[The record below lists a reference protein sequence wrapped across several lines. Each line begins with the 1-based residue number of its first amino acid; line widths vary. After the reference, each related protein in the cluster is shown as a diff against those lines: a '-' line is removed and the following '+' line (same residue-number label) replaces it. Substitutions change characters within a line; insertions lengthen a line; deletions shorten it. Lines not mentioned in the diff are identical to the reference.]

1 MKTIIV
7 LLALPIVIKLF
18 TRLGFWRLSLIP
30 KTMISAEMVIED
42 INKRKIR
49 SAKVEIAYCYT
60 QKLFHDR
67 LQNKELTRDRILA
80 IRKYLNMTVHQYPH
94 KEFKN
99 DAHAIYVML
108 LSKDISVRNL
118 DIVQQLI
125 STIDRSVDSNWINI
139 SAIVNKWFKF

>member
-1 MKTIIV
+1 MKTIIII
-7 LLALPIVIKLF
+7 LSLPLIIKLF

-49 SAKVEIAYCYT
+49 SAKVEIAYAYT

-67 LQNKELTRDRILA
+67 LKNGEISRDRILA

-94 KEFKN
+94 KDFKN
-99 DAHAIYVML
+99 GAHAIYSML
-108 LSKDISVRNL
+108 KAKDISVRNL
-118 DIVQQLI
+118 DVVQQLI
-125 STIDRSVDSNWINI
+125 STVDNKVDSNWINI
-139 SAIVNKWFKF
+139 SAITNK

>member
-1 MKTIIV
+1 MKTIIII
-7 LLALPIVIKLF
+7 LSLPLIIKLF

-49 SAKVEIAYCYT
+49 SAKVEIAYAYT

-67 LQNKELTRDRILA
+67 LKNGEISRDRILA

-94 KEFKN
+94 KDFKN
-99 DAHAIYVML
+99 DAHAIYSML
-108 LSKDISVRNL
+108 KAKDISVRNL
-118 DIVQQLI
+118 DVVQQLI
-125 STIDRSVDSNWINI
+125 STVDNKVDSNWINI
-139 SAIVNKWFKF
+139 SAITNK